1 MKKHLIFLL
10 TFFLGLKAMAAVE
23 PTVSLADIEMKPGTQ
38 TTVTMEL
45 QNAGY
50 AITSLQG
57 DFILPEGV
65 TVSDISLVSDRF
77 KTNGANISH
86 VINANATR
94 FLVTANREYGSIA
107 SVDGT
112 SGAVISFK
120 LNVAKTVSLGQ
131 HQIGIGNVELGDAQ
145 YQPHYASCTATL
157 TVYDDFT
164 VTATAAD
171 PTMGT
176 VTGEGTYKSGK
187 EVTVKAT
194 PNEGY
199 SFVNWKSGDI
209 VVSESDTYT
218 FVVIENKNLTA
229 TFTPNLYTMTFVLN
243 NGEENVVKKQPFG
256 TELTAPK
263 DFEKEGHDFAGWD
276 SAIPETV
283 PAGDK
288 TFTAQWTIKQYT
300 MTFVL
305 NNGEENVVVTQDYGT
320 KLAAPVPTKKGYAFA
335 GWDKTVP
342 SEIPSQDMTFT
353 ATWTLSTY
361 TITYDLADGS
371 LPEGKKNP
379 TSYTFET
386 DNFTLVNPMREGYNF
401 AGWIIEGQN
410 DPMMTVTITK
420 GSCTGNLKFTAT
432 WTEKP
437 AVLKGDVN
445 GDGFIDVADVSAVTN
460 YILGRTNTVF
470 IDEAADLNNDGFID
484 VSDISAITNI
494 ILGK

>member
-1 MKKHLIFLL
+1 
-10 TFFLGLKAMAAVE
+10 
-23 PTVSLADIEMKPGTQ
+23 
-38 TTVTMEL
+38 
-45 QNAGY
+45 
-50 AITSLQG
+50 
-57 DFILPEGV
+57 
-65 TVSDISLVSDRF
+65 
-77 KTNGANISH
+77 
-86 VINANATR
+86 
-94 FLVTANREYGSIA
+94 
-107 SVDGT
+107 
-112 SGAVISFK
+112 
-120 LNVAKTVSLGQ
+120 
-131 HQIGIGNVELGDAQ
+131 VELGDAQ

-157 TVYDDFT
+157 TIYDDFT

-171 PTMGT
+171 PTMGN
-176 VTGEGTYKSGK
+176 VTGTGTYKSGK

-199 SFVNWKSGDI
+199 SFVNWKSGEM

-218 FVVIENKNLTA
+218 FVVTENKNLTA

-243 NGEENVVKKQPFG
+243 NGEENVVKKQLFG

-386 DNFTLVNPMREGYNF
+386 ADFTLVNPMREGYNF

-410 DPMMTVTITK
+410 EPMMTVTIKK

-437 AVLKGDVN
+437 AVMLGDVD
-445 GDGFIDVADVSAVTN
+445 GDGRITINDAVLTINATFGSDPSGFIS
-460 YILGRTNTVF
+460 
-470 IDEAADLNNDGFID
+470 EAADMDGDGRITINDA
-484 VSDISAITNI
+484 VLI
-494 ILGK
+494 INKTF